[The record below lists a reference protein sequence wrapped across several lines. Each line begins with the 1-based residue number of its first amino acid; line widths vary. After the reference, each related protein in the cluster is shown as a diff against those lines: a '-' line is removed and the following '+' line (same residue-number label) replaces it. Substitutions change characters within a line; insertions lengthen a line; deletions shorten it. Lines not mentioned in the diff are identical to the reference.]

1 MSFITEIAQEYLID
15 DHSVQ
20 NILLFKIKKDVSPL
34 TNGPLAIK
42 KSLSFL
48 NR

>member
-15 DHSVQ
+15 DDSVQ
-20 NILLFKIKKDVSPL
+20 NIQLLKKKDVSPL

-42 KSLSFL
+42 KSYFL
-48 NR
+48 NI

>member
-15 DHSVQ
+15 DDSVQ
-20 NILLFKIKKDVSPL
+20 NIQLLKKNVSPL